1 MHGSSLLSAKASSG
15 SRYTASVLL
24 LLLFSLSSFLYGQQR
39 HTSPSPNFKNEVRVL
54 VEKFRIEH
62 RVPGVTLAVAL
73 HDSLVWEAAFGLADV
88 ENDVALSPQSVFRIA
103 SISKPIAAIAV
114 MQLVEQG
121 KVSLDDDIRT
131 YVPAFPKKRW
141 PVTLRHILTHTSGI
155 RHYRPGEFLIKD
167 HFDTLEQAIAIFRE
181 DSLKF
186 QPGTQF
192 SYSSYAFN
200 LLAGVVEKAAGMSF
214 EQYLQKFVW
223 EPAHMRR
230 TFFEHQLVIVPLRSR
245 HYIVREGELFNA
257 PFVDLSI
264 KWAGGGM
271 ISSAGDLIR
280 LHIAL
285 DKGLLLSAE
294 TRRLMQTPYKLSN
307 GETISKGLAW
317 SISRDSDGHTI
328 VSHSGGATG
337 GTTFLGR
344 IPETGF
350 ALAILTNLQGVGKPL
365 RELFQ
370 AISHSAG
377 Y

>member
-1 MHGSSLLSAKASSG
+1 MVILI
-15 SRYTASVLL
+15 
-24 LLLFSLSSFLYGQQR
+24 LLFFLPALQAQHR
-39 HTSPSPNFKNEVRVL
+39 HTYPSPNFKNEVRVL

-62 RVPGVTLAVAL
+62 RVPGLTLAVAL
-73 HDSLVWEAAFGLADV
+73 QDSLVWEAAFGLADV
-88 ENDVALSPQSVFRIA
+88 ENAVPLSAQTVFRIA

-121 KVSLDDDIRT
+121 KVSLDDDIRK

-141 PVTLRHILTHTSGI
+141 RVTIRHILTHTSGI

-186 QPGTQF
+186 EPGTDY

-200 LLAGVVEKAAGMSF
+200 LLAGVVEKASGMSF
-214 EQYLQKFVW
+214 EEYLRKFVW
-223 EPAHMRR
+223 EPSGMRR

-245 HYIVREGELFNA
+245 QYFIRDNELLNA

-285 DKGLLLSAE
+285 DKGILLSEA
-294 TRRLMQTPYKLSN
+294 TRRLMQTPYTLKN
-307 GETISKGLAW
+307 GKTISKGLAW
-317 SISRDSDGHTI
+317 SISRDSEGHTI

-350 ALAILTNLQGVGKPL
+350 ALAILTNLQGIGKPL
-365 RELFQ
+365 RELFEEI
-370 AISHSAG
+370 AHSAG